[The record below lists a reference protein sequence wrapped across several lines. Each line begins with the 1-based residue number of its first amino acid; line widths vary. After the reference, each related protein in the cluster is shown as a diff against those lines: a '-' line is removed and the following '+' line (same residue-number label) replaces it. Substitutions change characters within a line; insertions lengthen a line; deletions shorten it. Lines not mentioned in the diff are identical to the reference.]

1 MKKKKITIGEG
12 INIYKGINMMVQA
25 GVSFP
30 TSLGWDLVDTKG
42 NLEPKI
48 KQYEEQRMVEVKKFG
63 IPNPKGGF
71 DITPELMPEFN
82 KAVKILEDK
91 PLTVEIFSKKLKMS
105 YLKDAELPLDFIVCF
120 KPYLEK

>member
-12 INIYKGINMMVQA
+12 INIYKGINMMVTA

-42 NLEPKI
+42 NLEPKM

-71 DITPELMPEFN
+71 EITPEMMPEFR

-91 PLTVEIFSKKLKMS
+91 PLTVEIFSKKVKMS
-105 YLKDAELPLDFIVCF
+105 YLKDAELPLDFIECF